1 MSRDPQFSGP
11 LRDNLRDESN
21 PAGDCALAA
30 EFATA
35 QDADG
40 SWPVLMSIRL
50 SIDTFAVPSAKGRTS
65 ATVSTYDGFH
75 AFRHA
80 NAALMDRFSIRHPIL
95 LQMTVL
101 ANDVLSSGGRAR
113 TYRTYCSYCHFIS
126 CWEKAPR
133 RKSPCH
139 YPMFYSGLD

>member
-1 MSRDPQFSGP
+1 MKATQQEIAP
-11 LRDNLRDESN
+11 L
-21 PAGDCALAA
+21 AT

-40 SWPVLMSIRL
+40 SWPVLMSIRF
-50 SIDTFAVPSAKGRTS
+50 SIGTFAVPSPKGRTS

-80 NAALMDRFSIRHPIL
+80 NAVLMDRFSIRHPTL

-101 ANDVLSSGGRAR
+101 ANDVLSFVGRAR
-113 TYRTYCSYCHFIS
+113 TYRTYCSYCHFS
-126 CWEKAPR
+126 WEKAPR